1 MIPLGFIRA
10 NAASAAVERGDFGI
24 DPRLAHAARDELGH
38 LAAEI
43 DDQDGIGR
51 LDRHGGR
58 IRRRHRGHDNDTG
71 EVLAG
76 VLIGA
81 ILTGAVLSSKA
92 KKQRERAP
100 TVDYPEDRRSD
111 DRSQT
116 RRGDIASEDQA
127 VDACAQAAEDK
138 AGRAASVRD
147 INQVRKSSD
156 GWDVEGVV
164 ESREGWRDRAT
175 ERRNFTCSVRYGAVD
190 SVYLEDGRV
199 ALNQ

>member
-1 MIPLGFIRA
+1 MSFSRKVLAGSLGLAMLSTSITPAMARGYGSIGFGTGWGNSWGSVGSSWGGGRGWGRHH
-10 NAASAAVERGDFGI
+10 RGD
-24 DPRLAHAARDELGH
+24 D
-38 LAAEI
+38 
-43 DDQDGIGR
+43 
-51 LDRHGGR
+51 
-58 IRRRHRGHDNDTG
+58 DTG

-100 TVDYPEDRRSD
+100 RVDYPQDRRD
-111 DRSQT
+111 DRSPST
-116 RRGDIASEDQA
+116 RNGDISSEDQA
-127 VDACAQAAEDK
+127 VDACAQAAESK

-164 ESREGWRDRAT
+164 ESRDGWRDRQS

-190 SVYLEDGRV
+190 SIYLEDGRV
-199 ALNQ
+199 ALSQ

>member
-1 MIPLGFIRA
+1 MGFSRKFLAGTLGLA
-10 NAASAAVERGDFGI
+10 MLSTSVTPAMAGGFGSV
-24 DPRLAHAARDELGH
+24 GF
-38 LAAEI
+38 
-43 DDQDGIGR
+43 GTGWGNSWGSVGSSWG
-51 LDRHGGR
+51 GGR
-58 IRRRHRGHDNDTG
+58 GWGRRHRGHDNDTG